1 MAIEILKGKVNDS
14 TLWYAQDMKD
24 KSKWLH
30 PISPSQQ
37 EEMLKAL
44 QFAKA
49 DNCTVDSMTKEKFP
63 LPVLSAVLAR
73 LGHKLE
79 TGIGISVLRGIPL
92 HNLSVEDTELLYA
105 GITSHIGKMINQDTK
120 GTLVGHVYDQGVSY
134 ESIEVRG
141 YTTNAQLTP
150 HCDSGDLLGL
160 LCVRPAREGGINNF
174 SCSMAIYNKLF
185 ETHPEFLISLY
196 QGFHYNIRGNGPLG
210 QNRDIT
216 SHRVPVFSFHQGKL
230 SCRYNQKAI
239 LTAEELE
246 NSTPLSSLEKKAI
259 NYVAELAMQDE
270 IRFDTYLEAGDL
282 ALINNNT
289 VLHNRES
296 FVDYDE
302 ADMKRLMMRQWINL
316 PKARDLT
323 FDFADHYNTGPRMG
337 PAIH

>member
-1 MAIEILKGKVNDS
+1 MSVEILKGKVNDS
-14 TLWYAQDMKD
+14 TLWYAKDLND

-30 PISPSQQ
+30 PLSSAHQDEIIN
-37 EEMLKAL
+37 AL
-44 QFAKA
+44 QFAKENA
-49 DNCTVDSMTKEKFP
+49 STIETMTREDFP
-63 LPVLSAVLAR
+63 LPQLSGVLAR

-79 TGIGISVLRGIPL
+79 TRVGISVLRGIPL
-92 HNLSVEDTELLYA
+92 QNMSVDEIELLYA

-120 GTLVGHVYDQGVSY
+120 GTLVGHVLDQGVSY
-134 ESIEVRG
+134 DNIEVRG

-160 LCVRPAREGGINNF
+160 LCVRPAREGGVNNF
-174 SCSMAIYNKLF
+174 SCSMAIYNKLY
-185 ETHPEFLISLY
+185 EMHPEFLMPLY
-196 QGFHYNIRGNGPLG
+196 RGFHYNIRGNGPMG
-210 QNRDIT
+210 HYRDIT
-216 SHRVPVFSFHQGKL
+216 NHRVPVFSFHQGRL

-239 LTAEELE
+239 LTAEQLD
-246 NSTPLSSLEKKAI
+246 NSTPLSCLEKMAI
-259 NYVAELAMQDE
+259 NYVAELAMDDD

-289 VLHNRES
+289 VLHNRGS
-296 FVDYDE
+296 FIDYDE

-316 PKARDLT
+316 PRARDLT